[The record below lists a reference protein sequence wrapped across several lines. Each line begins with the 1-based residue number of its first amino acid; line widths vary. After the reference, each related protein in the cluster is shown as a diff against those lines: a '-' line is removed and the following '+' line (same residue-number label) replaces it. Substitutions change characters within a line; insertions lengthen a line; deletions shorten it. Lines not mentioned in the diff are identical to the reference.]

1 MSSFFYRNLRKTYPV
16 VSQSEGVWLTDT
28 AGNKYLDGCSGA
40 IVVNLGHGLEEVR
53 EAITEQLKRCSFAHT
68 SQFVS
73 EPALNLAERLVDMTA
88 DEFGKGARAYFTSG
102 GSESVETA
110 LKMARAY
117 YVEHGQLER
126 SICISRWHSYH
137 GSTLGALSVTGHPAR
152 RRPYLPLL
160 RSAAHIN
167 TDYRYRCKCG
177 FGPGPCTSEECVLHR
192 ANELEDTILLHGPEN
207 VMAFIAEPIVGATLG
222 AAVPGKSYWGRVREI
237 CTKYGILLIVD
248 EVMTGLGRTGAK
260 FAIDHW
266 SVAPD
271 LFVLGKGLAAGYQPL
286 GAVLASGNVVAAFET
301 NSGLFEHG
309 FTYSG
314 HPVACAAGVATLD
327 YLNSHQLVD
336 KVAARQEAFFERFE
350 EIKNFDFVGD
360 IRGLGFMLGIEFV
373 RNKQTKEPLN
383 SSLRFNQM
391 VTRQA
396 LQHGLLVYPGQ
407 GFIDGVN
414 GDHIMIAPPFT
425 ISDEELDE
433 LVSRLKL
440 ALRTVHAEVKS
451 LR

>member
-1 MSSFFYRNLRKTYPV
+1 MSSFFYRNLRRTYPV
-16 VSQSEGVWLTDT
+16 VSEAQGIWLVDT

-40 IVVNLGHGLEEVR
+40 IVVNLGHGLKEIQ
-53 EAITEQLKRCSFAHT
+53 EAISEQAKRCSFAHT

-73 EPALNLAERLVDMTA
+73 EPALNLAEKLVESA
-88 DEFGKGARAYFTSG
+88 EGLGKGARAYFTSG

-160 RSAAHIN
+160 RGAHHIN

-177 FGPGPCTSEECVLHR
+177 YGPGPCPSYDCVKQR
-192 ANELEDTILLHGPEN
+192 ANELEDTILLLGSEN
-207 VMAFIAEPIVGATLG
+207 VMAFIAEPVVGATLG
-222 AAVPGKSYWGRVREI
+222 AAVPGEGYWTRVREI
-237 CTKYGILLIVD
+237 CSRHDILLIVD
-248 EVMTGLGRTGAK
+248 EVMTGLGRTGTT
-260 FAIDHW
+260 FGIDHW
-266 SVAPD
+266 SVKPD
-271 LFVLGKGLAAGYQPL
+271 LIVLGKGLAAGYQPL
-286 GAVLASGNVVAAFET
+286 GAVLASGTVVSAFET

-327 YLNSHQLVD
+327 YLKSHNLIE
-336 KVAARQEAFFERFE
+336 KAAARQEDFFNKFAELY
-350 EIKNFDFVGD
+350 KFDFVGD

-373 RNKQTKEPLN
+373 KDKKTKEPL
-383 SSLRFNQM
+383 SSALRFNQL
-391 VTRQA
+391 VTQQA
-396 LQHGLLVYPGQ
+396 LQQGLLVYPGQ
-407 GFIDGVN
+407 GFIDGTH

-425 ISDEELDE
+425 ITDEEMDE
-433 LVSRLKL
+433 LFRRLHKTL
-440 ALRTVHAEVKS
+440 HVVDAEVRALR
-451 LR
+451 